1 MFLLIQPGKVTLR
14 TNDDEL
20 ELKPMQNLVG
30 EEGDSASVEYV
41 YQLFSDPNIDLVCDD
56 EFLFKSFPPTCVV
69 GNIKNIDEIIVLCGN
84 VLAVATTPDGKT
96 IGLTQQQVDIVLD
109 SLLVVIK
116 ESDNKLTTV
125 KARQV
130 YQS

>member
-41 YQLFSDPNIDLVCDD
+41 YQLFSDPTIDLVCDD
-56 EFLFKSFPPTCVV
+56 EFIFKSFDATCVS
-69 GNIKNIDEIIVLCGN
+69 NKFSPPIILCGN
-84 VLAVATTPDGKT
+84 VMAVATTNEGKT
-96 IGLTQQQVDIVLD
+96 IGLTQQQLDIVLNE
-109 SLLVVIK
+109 LLVVVK
-116 ESDNKLTTV
+116 EVDNKLTVV
-125 KARQV
+125 KAREV

>member
-1 MFLLIQPGKVTLR
+1 
-14 TNDDEL
+14 
-20 ELKPMQNLVG
+20 MQNLVG